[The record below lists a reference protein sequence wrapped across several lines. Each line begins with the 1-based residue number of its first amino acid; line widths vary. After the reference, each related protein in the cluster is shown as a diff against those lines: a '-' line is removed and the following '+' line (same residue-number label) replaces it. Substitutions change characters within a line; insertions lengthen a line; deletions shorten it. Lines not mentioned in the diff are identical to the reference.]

1 MWLPCGVD
9 ALGLVATSTVVAA
22 IIGAIAGYVSQRA
35 LAGRQARLSYEYNA
49 RQRLY
54 EAVGPLRFQL
64 LMACHDV
71 VRRVSGHPLDRTRSI
86 DPMQYYG
93 SSTLF
98 RLLRPL
104 AVCILVQRRMNA
116 SDFSVDP
123 SSVKLLQFEVGAY
136 RMLTSS
142 DPLPYHSALD
152 WANETQHVFRDNLRR
167 AAVSL
172 IATDGDGRSYVID
185 YAEFLTRFPDPCA
198 DAALAPLADIMRE
211 AHSSMTANPVFWVR
225 VVGYAYLCQKF
236 LEANGEDLG
245 FSHREMVVPA
255 LLAAADD
262 ADIQSN
268 AAGQQRIFDTITDEG
283 L

>member
-1 MWLPCGVD
+1 M
-9 ALGLVATSTVVAA
+9 
-22 IIGAIAGYVSQRA
+22 
-35 LAGRQARLSYEYNA
+35 
-49 RQRLY
+49 
-54 EAVGPLRFQL
+54 
-64 LMACHDV
+64 
-71 VRRVSGHPLDRTRSI
+71 
-86 DPMQYYG
+86 
-93 SSTLF
+93 
-98 RLLRPL
+98 
-104 AVCILVQRRMNA
+104 
-116 SDFSVDP
+116 
-123 SSVKLLQFEVGAY
+123 
-136 RMLTSS
+136 
-142 DPLPYHSALD
+142 
-152 WANETQHVFRDNLRR
+152 
-167 AAVSL
+167 SL